1 MSDSG
6 KWQRVR
12 FSVPSEDY
20 RPVTFPPPGPYWCSG
35 YGSDDEAILVAY
47 VRTEDQVREFWPDS
61 SPLHFSDECDGIT
74 FTSRFPEPAWW
85 AAIAATSDP
94 IEAPGDEAAP

>member
-1 MSDSG
+1 MTEA
-6 KWQRVR
+6 WLRVR

-47 VRTEDQVREFWPDS
+47 VRTEDQVREFWPDA
-61 SPLHFSDECDGIT
+61 SPLHFSDKCDGIT

-85 AAIAATSDP
+85 PAAAERKVKP
-94 IEAPGDEAAP
+94 